1 MGTAYYV
8 APEVLAQAYTEA
20 ADVWSSGVIMY
31 IMLCGAPPFNA
42 DKDSDILRLVK
53 KGQYSMESGVW
64 RTVSTTAK
72 SLIKA
77 CLEMDHKKR
86 ITAQDALSHEWP
98 GSSST
103 LPPPPTP
110 GRACKVVPPG
120 RSRRCTVGLLRPSQ
134 SAPWRKAPGLGVNCT
149 QQVSAQA
156 GFQQREPLPQGSA
169 GLLLGSAPTSIAS
182 LTHVMWRAASSERDA
197 LNSQQLVGCHSG
209 CVDSCGLPVGRG
221 RAAYLAVH
229 RFERFGLSS
238 EFDVVLPNSP
248 AP

>member
-1 MGTAYYV
+1 MLALPFVLFFWPSGNPNTTNTTSLTMTQDFGLAKPLPEAGCLRTRVGTAYYV

-86 ITAQDALSHEWP
+86 ITAQDALSHERP

-103 LPPPPTP
+103 RTKKSP
-110 GRACKVVPPG
+110 RESACVCKVVPPG

-134 SAPWRKAPGLGVNCT
+134 SALSPQHRACASWAFGC
-149 QQVSAQA
+149 SA
-156 GFQQREPLPQGSA
+156 F
-169 GLLLGSAPTSIAS
+169 
-182 LTHVMWRAASSERDA
+182 LTT
-197 LNSQQLVGCHSG
+197 G
-209 CVDSCGLPVGRG
+209 
-221 RAAYLAVH
+221 
-229 RFERFGLSS
+229 GLSAARTAS
-238 EFDVVLPNSP
+238 ARRRPCC
-248 AP
+248 